1 MRESVN
7 VRTSPST
14 GRIARHA
21 IPGVGLMASR
31 RRDEEGR
38 CNDRRTPWIISRE
51 PPIFR
56 FAESTP
62 RCTPRRSRQ
71 CEIHIRVYAQIN
83 IGEDSKSRSHFTRHG
98 KGRRRSFFP
107 PFSLEIS
114 IMKMLISGL
123 ASSRLH
129 SKIWFAYIYVD
140 RSELGVH
147 DMALRSL
154 NIWSTRS
161 LSNGC
166 GIFEYLVRVWR
177 VRRNWH

>member
-1 MRESVN
+1 MRKGDVTIVAPRELS
-7 VRTSPST
+7 RGSPRSFD
-14 GRIARHA
+14 
-21 IPGVGLMASR
+21 SR
-31 RRDEEGR
+31 RASLDAPLGNRANARFTSACTCKSTSEKIQRAAHILRDME
-38 CNDRRTPWIISRE
+38 
-51 PPIFR
+51 
-56 FAESTP
+56 
-62 RCTPRRSRQ
+62 
-71 CEIHIRVYAQIN
+71 
-83 IGEDSKSRSHFTRHG
+83 
-98 KGRRRSFFP
+98 KGGANLSL
-107 PFSLEIS
+107 PFSPEIP

-166 GIFEYLVRVWR
+166 GIFEYLARVWR
-177 VRRNWH
+177 VRRNCALKLSWRYLKWSTCTRNIFERH